1 MIEMKRTLAAVLAMV
16 MVLDLGVGQAHV
28 YAQENIP
35 TEAAETVTQEM
46 KKAETESG
54 KETETTVEET
64 EAAGETEETEET
76 EEADEGLE
84 TVGELAP
91 LPDDPEYIKLQQE
104 AQTADG
110 LSVEG
115 HLRGANWDGYTHNA
129 KFNGRTVRNGIDVSY
144 YQGSIDWNA
153 VKNSGID
160 FVFVR
165 VGYRGYSN
173 GALKEDPN
181 AAANINGALTA
192 GLKVGV

>member
-1 MIEMKRTLAAVLAMV
+1 M
-16 MVLDLGVGQAHV
+16 
-28 YAQENIP
+28 
-35 TEAAETVTQEM
+35 
-46 KKAETESG
+46 
-54 KETETTVEET
+54 
-64 EAAGETEETEET
+64 
-76 EEADEGLE
+76 
-84 TVGELAP
+84 
-91 LPDDPEYIKLQQE
+91 
-104 AQTADG
+104 
-110 LSVEG
+110 EG

-192 GLKVGV
+192 GLKVGVYMFSQAVNADEAAEEARFALSKISGYNITMPVVMDFEFISGRKMQALSGGTQQRCGNNSSERICLYGQLLWLYAHDLCE